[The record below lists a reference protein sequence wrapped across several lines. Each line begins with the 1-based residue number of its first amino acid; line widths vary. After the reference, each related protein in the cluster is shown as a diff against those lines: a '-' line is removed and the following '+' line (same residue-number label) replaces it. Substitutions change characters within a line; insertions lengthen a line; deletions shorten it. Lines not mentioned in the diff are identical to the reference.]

1 MGAWMGYNFLEKSRV
16 VYLQFHD
23 HYHSDEFID
32 ALRIVMSNP
41 LYDKTLV
48 TIIDLTHKKGS
59 YLGFNIQQV
68 IQFALNAS
76 NLPSTV
82 YLVSSNPI
90 LTAFGYVTK
99 KRIKT
104 LLNLEV
110 VSTLASVQNMLNAQ
124 GNDISMSDFE
134 ELPFRIELAN

>member
-23 HYHSDEFID
+23 HYHSHDFIN
-32 ALRIVMSNP
+32 ALEIVMSNP

-90 LTAFGYVTK
+90 LTAFGYITK
-99 KRIKT
+99 KRIKP

-110 VSTLASVQNMLNAQ
+110 VSTLASVQKVLNLQ
-124 GNDISMSDFE
+124 SIDITLTDFN
-134 ELPFRIELAN
+134 ELPFKIELTN